1 MKKYVE
7 YLRKI
12 LLLAIS
18 KIPKSKKSRKS
29 VSFYILMHIAWRNL
43 VSKKLRTFLTVFGII
58 IGIGAIFFL
67 LSFGLGLRDL
77 VAKQVIGDRSI
88 KSIDIST
95 PNSKVLSL
103 NAPLVNKLSGL
114 PHVEKVGKSFSF
126 PGSVSYNKSNTDAVA
141 YGVDKNY
148 EDLSSLNISAGRLIT
163 NTDTFV
169 VVVNSSLLRTI
180 GITDN
185 KSALNK
191 KLDIKIPLQSKDPTL
206 KPISQQFTI
215 VGVIDS
221 GSGGE
226 LFMPAGVI
234 EGAGVKDYSQV
245 KLVADDTDSVPGLR
259 KQIESLG
266 YQTSSPIDTLAQ
278 INQIFKFFTII
289 LAGFGAIGMIVSVL
303 GMFNTL
309 TISLLERTKEI
320 GLMIAL
326 GGRNRDMSKLFIFEA
341 ILLSIVGAVIG
352 IIFAMISGSILNL
365 IMNASARSRGVNQ
378 TFDLFSTPLWLIFAM
393 IIFMVVV
400 GILVAFFPSR
410 RAARINPIDAL
421 RRG

>member
-1 MKKYVE
+1 MNKYVGG
-7 YLRKI
+7 
-12 LLLAIS
+12 LAKVFNS
-18 KIPKSKKSRKS
+18 VKSRLPRTKRNRKTIS
-29 VSFYILMHIAWRNL
+29 LLTLVHIAWRNL

-67 LSFGLGLRDL
+67 LSFGLGLREL
-77 VAKQVIGDRSI
+77 VTKQVIGDKSI
-88 KSIDIST
+88 KSIDVST
-95 PNSKVLSL
+95 PNSRVLNL
-103 NAPLVNKLSGL
+103 DAPLINKLTGL
-114 PHVEKVGKSFSF
+114 PHVEKVGKAFSF
-126 PGSVSYNKSNTDAVA
+126 PGSVSYNKSDTDAVV

-148 EDLSSLNISAGRLIT
+148 EDLSSLNLSTGRLIT
-163 NTDTFV
+163 NTDTFSI
-169 VVVNSSLLRTI
+169 VVNSSLLRTV

-191 KLDIKIPLQSKDPTL
+191 KLDIKIPLSAKDPSL
-206 KPISQQFTI
+206 KEINQQFTI

-226 LFMPAGVI
+226 IFMPAGVI
-234 EGAGVKDYSQV
+234 EGAGVKYYSQV
-245 KLVADDTDSVPGLR
+245 KIVADDTSSVVNLR

-278 INQIFKFFTII
+278 INQIFKFFTIV

-320 GLMIAL
+320 GLMMAL
-326 GGRNRDMSKLFIFEA
+326 GGRNNDMSKLFIFEA

-352 IIFAMISGSILNL
+352 IIFAMLSGEIVNFA
-365 IMNASARSRGVNQ
+365 MNTSARTRGVTQN
-378 TFDLFSTPLWLIFAM
+378 FDLFSTPLWLMGAM
-393 IIFMVVV
+393 ILFMVVV

-410 RAARINPIDAL
+410 RAAKINPIDAL